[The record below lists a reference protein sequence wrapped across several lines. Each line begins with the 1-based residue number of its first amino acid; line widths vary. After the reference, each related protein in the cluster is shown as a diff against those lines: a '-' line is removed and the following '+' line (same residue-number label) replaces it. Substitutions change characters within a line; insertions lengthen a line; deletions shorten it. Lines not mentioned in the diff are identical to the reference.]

1 MQWDVLGLGVS
12 TLDVLSLTADFPAG
26 EGVQRAAQIAV
37 QGGGP
42 VATALVT
49 AARLGVSAAMI
60 DWVGDDWRGA
70 LILAE
75 YRQAGVQTDYLRIAP
90 GCASAVAS
98 IWVRQTDGARA
109 IAYSPGSTPE
119 LSPAE
124 LPVAALACAKILHL
138 NGRHL
143 EAGLHACRLVR
154 QAGGRVSFDGG
165 ANRYRPELRQLLPL
179 TDICLVALDFARQYT
194 GLADITGAAR
204 ALLAEGPALVAITD
218 GLRGSWVFTR
228 AGQSFHQPAFPVTD
242 MVDTTG
248 CGDVYHGAFLF
259 GLCRGLPLPTC
270 ALLASKTA
278 AYNCHFLGGRGGLA
292 TLPQW
297 DVLAG

>member
-12 TLDVLSLTADFPAG
+12 TLDVLSLVVDFPAG
-26 EGVQRAAQIAV
+26 EGVQRAAQITV

-42 VATALVT
+42 VATAVVT
-49 AARLGVSAAMI
+49 AACLGARTAMI
-60 DWVGDDWRGA
+60 DCLGDDWRGE

-98 IWVRQTDGARA
+98 IWVRQADGARA

-119 LSPAE
+119 LTPAE
-124 LPVAALACAKILHL
+124 LPAAVLAQTGILHL

-143 EAGLHACRLVR
+143 EAGLHACRLVQ

-165 ANRYRPELRQLLPL
+165 ANRYRPELRALLPL
-179 TDICLVALDFARQYT
+179 TDICIVALDFARQYT
-194 GLADITGAAR
+194 GLADIIGAAR
-204 ALLAEGPALVAITD
+204 ALLAEGPALVAVTD
-218 GLRGSWVFTR
+218 GLRGSWVFSR
-228 AGQSFHQPAFPVTD
+228 HGEPFHQPAFPVAD
-242 MVDTTG
+242 GVDTTG
-248 CGDVYHGAFLF
+248 CGDTYHGAFLF
-259 GLCRGLPLPTC
+259 GLSRGLPLTTC
-270 ALLASKTA
+270 ARLASKTA
-278 AYNCHFLGGRGGLA
+278 AHTCRFLGGRGGLA
-292 TLPQW
+292 TLSQW